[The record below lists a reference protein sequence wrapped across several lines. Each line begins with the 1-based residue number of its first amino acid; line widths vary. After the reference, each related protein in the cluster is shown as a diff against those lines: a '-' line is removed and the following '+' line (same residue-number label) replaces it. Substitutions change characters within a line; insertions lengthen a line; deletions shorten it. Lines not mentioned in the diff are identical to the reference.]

1 MDNAREKLAH
11 QIVTSCLNIGEGE
24 NVWISSW
31 DHTISEAS
39 EIAMLCRQKGA
50 RALITLTTENYWTRS
65 LQEVPRELLET
76 LSPFETAA
84 LKQTDAF
91 IFLLGPKT
99 PVDWK
104 KIPSE
109 KQELANIW
117 FLESNRYMDAWRKLA
132 QKRSVRMLGVEYCLV
147 TKKRA
152 QALGLNHKK
161 WGKVMLAGCLVN
173 QQEIADRGSKM
184 AKVLRRGQDVD
195 ITTPS
200 GTKLKFRL
208 VGREPTVG
216 DSVVRKEDGTK
227 GIVKFLPS
235 GFVEVAADE
244 NSAEGIAVYDA
255 PILVPR
261 GNRVKNLTLNFKHG
275 KIVKYDAQ
283 SGIEAFETYIKS
295 GGTDSN
301 KFAFVGFGLNGG
313 LRHGFTQD
321 DKALGGITI
330 GIGGNEDKGGKNRT
344 DGNRHWWGS
353 MTKATVS
360 IDNKTIVSDGL
371 MC

>member
-1 MDNAREKLAH
+1 MMNNEKLAH
-11 QIVTSCLNIGEGE
+11 QIVTSCLNIKGGE

-31 DHTISEAS
+31 DHTIDVAS

-50 RALITLTTENYWTRS
+50 RPSITLTTEDYWTRS
-65 LQEVPRELLET
+65 LQEAPRELLET
-76 LSPFETAA
+76 LSPFETAT
-84 LKQTDAF
+84 LEQTDAF

-99 PVDWK
+99 PVDWS

-147 TKKRA
+147 TKERA
-152 QALGLNHKK
+152 QALGLNHEK
-161 WGKVMLAGCLVN
+161 WSKVMLAGCLVN
-173 QQEIADRGSKM
+173 QQEIADRASKL
-184 AKVLRRGQDVD
+184 AEIVRRGQEVD
-195 ITTPS
+195 IATPS
-200 GTKLKFRL
+200 GMKLKFRL
-208 VGREPTVG
+208 VGREPTLG

-244 NSAEGIAVYDA
+244 DSAEGTVVYDA
-255 PILVPR
+255 PILVR
-261 GNRVKNLTLNFKHG
+261 GRNRVKNLTLNFKHG

-283 SGIEAFETYIKS
+283 SGIEAFESYLKS
-295 GGTDSN
+295 EDADSG
-301 KFAFVGFGLNGG
+301 KFAFVGFGLNAG

-344 DGNRHWWGS
+344 ASNRHWWGS

-360 IDNKTIVSDGL
+360 VDSKTIVSDGL